1 MVSHCLKVEKG
12 KIIQTKSLPGLYITR
27 AYSGSDR
34 RKGAPRCTWQK
45 ASFTIE
51 AALLFPMVVC
61 FLVSILFFFRVMQVE
76 LQVEKSLVA
85 VAEKMAVN
93 ALAPSDTGS
102 VILGMAGLQLAVR
115 KELEGKDG
123 VSQYVS
129 GGAAG
134 VFVSGSKLSGDF
146 IDIHATWKLPLPI
159 RLPGIRNIKLER
171 RVCARKWTGFHGE
184 GEQEENRFVYVTET
198 GTVYHLTRECRHL
211 RLSISSVASAKIAE
225 QRNENGGKYSK
236 CEKCTAGKT
245 KPATVYITKQGDRYH
260 YDLGCSGL
268 KRTIF
273 MVRLSEVGDRPA
285 CSSCGGI
292 AAKDEEKNKYD
303 SKNNIIGNTGNVC
316 LSGLENTKAFR
327 ISAVSIRHYRVSLP
341 SVHQTAYD
349 E

>member
-12 KIIQTKSLPGLYITR
+12 KIIQTKSLPGLCITR
-27 AYSGSDR
+27 VYSGSNR

-51 AALLFPMVVC
+51 AAFLFPMVVC

-76 LQVEKSLVA
+76 LQVEKALKMA
-85 VAEKMAVN
+85 AEKMAVS
-93 ALAPSDTGS
+93 ALRTSDTDSTIPG
-102 VILGMAGLQLAVR
+102 LAGLQLTIKNELKG
-115 KELEGKDG
+115 KEA

-129 GGAAG
+129 RGAAG
-134 VFVSGSKLSGDF
+134 VSISGSRLSGDF
-146 IDIHATWKLPLPI
+146 IDIHATWKLPLPVS
-159 RLPGIRNIKLER
+159 LPGIREIKLER

-184 GEQEENRFVYVTET
+184 EEKEEERFVYVTEA

-211 RLSISSVASAKIAE
+211 RLSISSIAAAEITE
-225 QRNENGGKYSK
+225 QRNENGGRYSK
-236 CEKCTAGKT
+236 CEKCTGGKT
-245 KPATVYITKQGDRYH
+245 KPATVYITRQGDRYH

-273 MVRLSEVGDRPA
+273 MMRLSEVGDRPA

-292 AAKDEEKNKYD
+292 AAKDGGKNEYD
-303 SKNNIIGNTGNVC
+303 SKNNIIGNTGGVC
-316 LSGLENTKAFR
+316 LPGLEDTKDFR
-327 ISAVSIRHYRVSLP
+327 ISAVSIRYYGVILP
-341 SVHQTAYD
+341 SVQQTACD

>member
-1 MVSHCLKVEKG
+1 
-12 KIIQTKSLPGLYITR
+12 
-27 AYSGSDR
+27 
-34 RKGAPRCTWQK
+34 
-45 ASFTIE
+45 
-51 AALLFPMVVC
+51 
-61 FLVSILFFFRVMQVE
+61 
-76 LQVEKSLVA
+76 
-85 VAEKMAVN
+85 
-93 ALAPSDTGS
+93 
-102 VILGMAGLQLAVR
+102 MAGLQLAVR
-115 KELEGKDG
+115 KELEGKDE

-245 KPATVYITKQGDRYH
+245 KPATVYINKTG
-260 YDLGCSGL
+260 
-268 KRTIF
+268 
-273 MVRLSEVGDRPA
+273 RP
-285 CSSCGGI
+285 
-292 AAKDEEKNKYD
+292 
-303 SKNNIIGNTGNVC
+303 V
-316 LSGLENTKAFR
+316 
-327 ISAVSIRHYRVSLP
+327 P
-341 SVHQTAYD
+341 
-349 E
+349 

>member
-27 AYSGSDR
+27 VCSSSNR

-76 LQVEKSLVA
+76 LQVEKSLTV
-85 VAEKMAVN
+85 VAEKMAVS
-93 ALAPSDTGS
+93 AITPSDTGS
-102 VILGMAGLQLAVR
+102 AILGMAGLQLAVR

-184 GEQEENRFVYVTET
+184 GEKEEERFVYVTKT

-211 RLSISSVASAKIAE
+211 RLSISSVASAQIAE
-225 QRNENGGKYSK
+225 QRNENGGRYSK
-236 CEKCTAGKT
+236 CEKCTVGKT
-245 KPATVYITKQGDRYH
+245 KPAMVYITGQGDRYH

-292 AAKDEEKNKYD
+292 AAKDEEKNGYD
-303 SKNNIIGNTGNVC
+303 SKNNIIGNTGGIC
-316 LSGLENTKAFR
+316 LSGLEDTKDLR
-327 ISAVSIRHYRVSLP
+327 ISAVGIRHYGVILP
-341 SVHQTAYD
+341 SVQQTACD
-349 E
+349 G